1 MQQQESTG
9 RRSAPGGAAD
19 RAARWVAYGLLIYG
33 ALGVA
38 FHLRWPAMLS
48 AAAGSLTGA
57 LTFRDTPPEL
67 PGMDL
72 PVAHYADRPWLPW
85 ACWLAGLAL
94 LAWRGVRAPQTPAA
108 MPTTAPPAPRPPWR
122 GDRRLILPALALLI
136 VLALG
141 AYARLDLLVPQ
152 ARGLIERPYDD
163 EGVYAGASQM
173 MLQGILPYR
182 DFFFAHP
189 PLAALVYTPAL
200 AYHFTPWGSVTS
212 FMIARYLSVA
222 YSLGAL
228 LAMFAAG
235 RLIGA
240 GGALQG
246 PARWRPLLF
255 GTTAAAIWA
264 LDGRAIEINQ
274 KIMLDQPMI
283 LASMLAL
290 VCYLLAVRRL
300 EEAGRRQWLLMAAG
314 ALAAVSMFT
323 KIQGMACIAALGLD
337 LLSRVR
343 LRRPTGVPGA
353 RPADVWA
360 LGGGFAAVTLLA
372 VGPFLVLAPCLFV
385 RLVGFFQ
392 GFRPSDGVVLPPAR
406 IADLTSRL
414 VNGPTVYLAALGFA
428 VLTWWAA
435 RVVTGRAA
443 AEENG
448 ALALWR
454 PVVLWSFLSVL
465 LFTYSRSFYNH
476 YYVQLAAPL
485 CLLGAAAWLPLL
497 RPAPGRVAPARLSV
511 PHPDSA
517 GRQAGLKPAP
527 TPPNARGRQLAVA
540 GYAILLLPALALTLP
555 AWQGFTT
562 PAPDPIFATVARYAN
577 DAVPPGAAVLATD
590 EQFDFLASRP
600 PSHTSTGYLIDSYGH
615 LIYLGLGLDTRSWDD
630 LLAAAIH
637 GTHSDDPYRVMWAPR
652 AQADFLARA
661 RQAALVVLHERG
673 FPRLR
678 ADTLAAVL
686 ADGMLREKK
695 PSGCAPGD
703 PVAQGG
709 CRYVIL
715 APQTAR

>member
-19 RAARWVAYGLLIYG
+19 RAARWVAVGLLIYG

-57 LTFRDTPPEL
+57 LTFHDTPPEL

-72 PVAHYADRPWLPW
+72 LVAHYADRPWVPW

-94 LAWRGVRAPQTPAA
+94 LAWRGISAPPAPAA
-108 MPTTAPPAPRPPWR
+108 GATTSPPAPRPR
-122 GDRRLILPALALLI
+122 RRADRRLILPALALLI

-228 LAMFAAG
+228 LAMFGAG
-235 RLIGA
+235 WLIGA

-246 PARWRPLLF
+246 RARWRPLLF

-290 VCYLLAVRRL
+290 VCYLLAVRRM
-300 EEAGRRQWLLMAAG
+300 EEAGRRQWLLLAAG

-343 LRRPTGVPGA
+343 LRRPAGAPGA

-372 VGPFLVLAPCLFV
+372 VGPFLLLAPSQFV
-385 RLVGFFQ
+385 RMVGFFQ
-392 GFRPSDGVVLPPAR
+392 VLRPSDGLVLPPAR

-443 AEENG
+443 AEESG

-497 RPAPGRVAPARLSV
+497 RPAPVRVGRERL
-511 PHPDSA
+511 A
-517 GRQAGLKPAP
+517 G
-527 TPPNARGRQLAVA
+527 A
-540 GYAILLLPALALTLP
+540 GYALLLLPALALTLP

-615 LIYLGLGLDTRSWDD
+615 LIFLGLGLDTRSWDD
-630 LLAAAIH
+630 LIQAAIH

-661 RQAALVVLHERG
+661 QQAALVVLHERG

-686 ADGMLREKK
+686 ADGALREKK

>member
-1 MQQQESTG
+1 MQQQESAG
-9 RRSAPGGAAD
+9 RRSAPGGAAN
-19 RAARWVAYGLLIYG
+19 RAARWLAYGLLIYG

-38 FHLRWPAMLS
+38 FHLRWPALLS
-48 AAAGSLTGA
+48 AAAGSLSGA
-57 LTFRDTPPEL
+57 LSFRDTPPEL

-72 PVAHYADRPWLPW
+72 LVAHYAARPWLPW

-94 LAWRGVRAPQTPAA
+94 LAWRSARPTRTQAAPVPAA
-108 MPTTAPPAPRPPWR
+108 VLASRPPWR
-122 GDRRLILPALALLI
+122 VDRRLIVAAPALLI
-136 VLALG
+136 VLAVG
-141 AYARLDLLVPQ
+141 AYARLDLLLPQ

-163 EGVYAGASQM
+163 EGVYAGAGQM

-222 YSLGAL
+222 YSLGSL
-228 LAMFAAG
+228 IVMFAAG
-235 RLIGA
+235 WVIGA
-240 GGALQG
+240 GGTLQG
-246 PARWRPLLF
+246 PARWRALLF

-300 EEAGRRQWLLMAAG
+300 EEAGPGGARQRRLLLIAAG
-314 ALAAVSMFT
+314 ALAAISMFT

-343 LRRPTGVPGA
+343 LRRPTGAAGA
-353 RPADVWA
+353 RLADVLA
-360 LGGGFAAVTLLA
+360 LGAGFAAVTLLA
-372 VGPFLVLAPCLFV
+372 VGPFLLLAPSQFV
-385 RLVGFFQ
+385 RMIGFFQ
-392 GFRPSDGVVLPPAR
+392 VLRPSDGLVLPPAR
-406 IADLTSRL
+406 IADLTARL

-435 RVVTGRAA
+435 RVVTHRVAP
-443 AEENG
+443 EENG

-497 RPAPGRVAPARLSV
+497 RPAPFRVPRERL
-511 PHPDSA
+511 A
-517 GRQAGLKPAP
+517 G
-527 TPPNARGRQLAVA
+527 A
-540 GYAILLLPALALTLP
+540 GYALLLLPALALALP

-615 LIYLGLGLDTRSWDD
+615 LIYLGLGLDNRSWDD
-630 LLAAAIH
+630 LIAAAIH

-661 RQAALVVLHERG
+661 QQAALIVLHERG

-686 ADGMLREKK
+686 ADGPLREKQ
-695 PSGCAPGD
+695 PSGCTPGE

-709 CRYVIL
+709 CRYLIL

>member
-19 RAARWVAYGLLIYG
+19 RAARWVAVGLLIYG

-67 PGMDL
+67 PGMEL
-72 PVAHYADRPWLPW
+72 LVAHYAARPWLPW

-94 LAWRGVRAPQTPAA
+94 LAWRGVRAPQTP
-108 MPTTAPPAPRPPWR
+108 TTSPPAPRPR
-122 GDRRLILPALALLI
+122 RRADRRLILPALALLI
-136 VLALG
+136 ALALG
-141 AYARLDLLVPQ
+141 AYGRLALLVPQ

-235 RLIGA
+235 WIIGA
-240 GGALQG
+240 GGARQG

-290 VCYLLAVRRL
+290 VCYLLAVRRM
-300 EEAGRRQWLLMAAG
+300 EEAGRRQWLLLAAG

-337 LLSRVR
+337 LLSRMR
-343 LRRPTGVPGA
+343 LRRPAGAPGA

-372 VGPFLVLAPCLFV
+372 VGPFLLQAPSQFI
-385 RLVGFFQ
+385 RMVGFFQ
-392 GFRPSDGVVLPPAR
+392 VLRPSDGLVLPPAR

-443 AEENG
+443 AEESG

-485 CLLGAAAWLPLL
+485 CLLGAAVWLPLL
-497 RPAPGRVAPARLSV
+497 RPAPFGVLFT
-511 PHPDSA
+511 DSA

-527 TPPNARGRQLAVA
+527 TAQNDRGRLLAVA
-540 GYAILLLPALALTLP
+540 AYALLLLPALALALP

-615 LIYLGLGLDTRSWDD
+615 LIFLGLGLDTRSWDD
-630 LLAAAIH
+630 LIQAALH

-652 AQADFLARA
+652 AQADFLERA
-661 RQAALVVLHERG
+661 QQAALVVLHERG

-686 ADGMLREKK
+686 ADGALREKK

-709 CRYVIL
+709 CRYVTL